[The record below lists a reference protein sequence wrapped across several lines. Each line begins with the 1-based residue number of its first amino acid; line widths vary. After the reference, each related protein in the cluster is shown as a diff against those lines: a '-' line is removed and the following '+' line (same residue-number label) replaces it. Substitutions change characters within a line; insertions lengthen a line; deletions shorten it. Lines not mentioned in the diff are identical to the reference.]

1 MNHMKVALISA
12 LAFHAEP
19 SATDFVYT
27 PFGNRYP
34 AASKSKG
41 HAARQ
46 RRQSKKRKAK

>member
-19 SATDFVYT
+19 KTEDMVFT
-27 PFGNRYP
+27 PFGNHYP
-34 AASKSKG
+34 AYSKSKG

-46 RRQSKKRKAK
+46 KRESKKRKAK